1 MNSIEELII
10 QRENIINNENKIL
23 KIKKEMSDLKLNQNV
38 AIYAHSLE
46 AINYGEEIDDN
57 LMIIDTLKDD
67 KEVQE
72 YISLNNELDDLN
84 LQKKMYYIKLQ
95 TDFKDDIDQTENP
108 SIYVYYGK
116 DKDDNTITRNML
128 NDELSDTKNSI
139 ITILPSKEIKSKR
152 KIRHFYNKTRF
163 KYLEEIVK
171 ANSLLPDER
180 I

>member
-1 MNSIEELII
+1 MNNIEELVT

-23 KIKKEMSDLKLNQNV
+23 NIKKQMSDLKLNQNV

-46 AINYGEEIDDN
+46 AINYGEDIDNN
-57 LMIIDTLKDD
+57 LMIMDTLNDD
-67 KEVQE
+67 KEVQK
-72 YISLNNELDDLN
+72 YISLNNELDILN
-84 LQKKMYYIKLQ
+84 LEKKKYYIQVQ
-95 TDFKDDIDQTENP
+95 TELKEEVNETENP
-108 SIYVYYGK
+108 CIYVYYGQ
-116 DKDDNTITRNML
+116 DKDNNIITRNLL
-128 NDELSDTKNSI
+128 NDELSDTKSSI